1 MKTNHHCTAHVLARR
16 FDFSGLKE
24 ELAGHYSL
32 KRYRECLHLNIGRS
46 DIFLFDFGVVVS
58 WGTDDEAKQG
68 FIERLGPFLT
78 DPLDS
83 VISDDFTFEHVPG
96 METRIREDHITL
108 ADADMMTKLALSHG
122 IAQSVKL
129 AELEMYAERT
139 INSTAHIPRNMA
151 RTGSSR
157 LGRKEIAKMR
167 GSLFLVES
175 DILLHHAL
183 LDTPELFWEYPELEG
198 HYRRMASYLDVTPRV
213 EVLNKKLQVIHDMF
227 DMLADEQKHKHSSM
241 LEWIIIWLIAFEILI
256 FFLHDYFK
264 II

>member
-1 MKTNHHCTAHVLARR
+1 MNSNNQCTGHVLARR
-16 FDFSGLKE
+16 FDSSGLKAN
-24 ELAGHYSL
+24 LAVNYSL
-32 KRYRECLHLNIGRS
+32 KQYRDCLHMNIGLS
-46 DIFLFDFGVVVS
+46 DIFLFDFGVVVF
-58 WGTDDEAKQG
+58 WGTDADEKQR
-68 FIERLGPFLT
+68 FIERLNPFLI
-78 DPLDS
+78 DPLDEI
-83 VISDDFTFEHVPG
+83 ISDDFTFEHLPDVEP
-96 METRIREDHITL
+96 RIREDHILL
-108 ADADMMTKLALSHG
+108 AEDDMMNKLAISHG
-122 IAQSVKL
+122 IAQSIKL

-139 INSTAHIPRNMA
+139 INNTAHIPRNMA
-151 RTGSSR
+151 QAGSSR

-183 LDTPELFWEYPELEG
+183 LDTPELFWEYPELEV

-213 EVLNKKLQVIHDMF
+213 EVLNKKLQIIHDMF

-264 II
+264 IL